1 MASRRP
7 AHPSAGP
14 RVGSI
19 RPWLMLATAVL
30 AQAAGTVFQSAPAF
44 LIPLLHTERGVPLA
58 QAGLLASAPTLGLV
72 ITLVAWGALT
82 DRVGERW
89 VIVVGMALTA
99 LAALGAVTAS
109 GYLGLGGFLLLGG
122 AASGS
127 TNVASGR
134 VVVGWFRKERRGL
147 AMGIRQMCQPLGVA
161 VAALAIPP
169 LARAGGIG
177 AAMVLPLVLT
187 AALAVLS
194 AIVIVDPPRQSRS
207 DASGQAA
214 RPANPYRGSATLV
227 RIHAAS
233 ALLVVPQF
241 TASIFGLVWLT
252 VDRGMNETAAGIV
265 IGVAQFIGALGRVAV
280 GVWSDRVGSRLRPL
294 RQVAWLAAV
303 VMVALALGELGPAW
317 LGAALLIV
325 AATVTVADNGL
336 AYTAVAELAGPF
348 WSGRALGTQNTGQ
361 FLAASIV
368 GPAVGALITVVG
380 FPLAF
385 AAVALAPVAAVP
397 LVPKDA
403 RGEDQAAATQID
415 AAATEPSEIG
425 DAPST
430 ETTTSPANARVS
442 TTVTR
447 ASKRMSRSAR

>member
-1 MASRRP
+1 MATRRP
-7 AHPSAGP
+7 AHPAAEP
-14 RVGSI
+14 RTGSL

-44 LIPLLHTERGVPLA
+44 LIPLLHTQRGIPLA

-89 VIVVGMALTA
+89 VIAAGMALTA
-99 LAALGAVTAS
+99 VAAIGAVTAS
-109 GYLGLGGFLLLGG
+109 GYVGLGGFLLLGG
-122 AASGS
+122 AASAS

-161 VAALAIPP
+161 VAAVAIPP
-169 LARAGGIG
+169 LARSGGIG
-177 AAMVLPLVLT
+177 AAMTLPLVLT
-187 AALAVLS
+187 AVFAVLS
-194 AIVIVDPPRQSRS
+194 AVVIVDPPRPKRA
-207 DASGQAA
+207 DAAGGASK
-214 RPANPYRGSATLV
+214 PANPYRGSATLV

-241 TASIFGLVWLT
+241 TVSIFGLVWLT

-280 GVWSDRVGSRLRPL
+280 GVLSDRVGSRLRPL
-294 RQVAWLAAV
+294 RWVAWLAAA
-303 VMVALALGELGPAW
+303 VMLALAFGDLAPAW
-317 LGAALLIV
+317 IGAALLIV

-368 GPAVGALITVVG
+368 GPAVGGLITLVG

-385 AAVALAPVAAVP
+385 AAVALAPIAAVP
-397 LVPKDA
+397 LVPRDLRSAAEDA
-403 RGEDQAAATQID
+403 RLEPDGAPAAA
-415 AAATEPSEIG
+415 
-425 DAPST
+425 
-430 ETTTSPANARVS
+430 AR
-442 TTVTR
+442 
-447 ASKRMSRSAR
+447 